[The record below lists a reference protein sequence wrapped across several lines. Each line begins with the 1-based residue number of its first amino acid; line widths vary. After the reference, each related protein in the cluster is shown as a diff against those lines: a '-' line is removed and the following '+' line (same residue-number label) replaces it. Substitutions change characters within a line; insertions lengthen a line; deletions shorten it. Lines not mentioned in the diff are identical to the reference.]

1 MTGRIEY
8 CLGKQIFQLGKT
20 SDKQGDRMRNL
31 LSSTLGLGVVLAG
44 SLALNS
50 WAVERDA
57 SLYVG
62 TKSCA
67 MCHKKA
73 DSGDQFG
80 KWQSSPHSKAYE
92 LLGTPEAKASGA
104 KVGVDDP
111 QKSGKCLKCH
121 STAYNF
127 SEEVKTDS
135 TKVLVE
141 DGVSCES
148 CHGPGKNYK
157 SKAIMEDQKKA
168 IEAGMVYPA
177 TTSCT
182 LCHNDQSPSWKADRY
197 TTKDGKK
204 VGFDPEQAYEKIKHP
219 DPKKQK

>member
-1 MTGRIEY
+1 
-8 CLGKQIFQLGKT
+8 
-20 SDKQGDRMRNL
+20 MRNL
-31 LSSTLGLGVVLAG
+31 VSSSLGLGLVLAG
-44 SLALNS
+44 SLALTGV
-50 WAVERDA
+50 AAEKDA
-57 SLYVG
+57 TLLVG

-73 DSGDQFG
+73 DTGDQFG
-80 KWQSSPHSKAYE
+80 KWQSSPHAKAYE
-92 LLGTPEAKASGA
+92 VLATPEAKAAGA
-104 KVGVDDP
+104 KVGVAEP

-121 STAYNF
+121 STAYNLT
-127 SEEVKTDS
+127 EEAKADV

-157 SKAIMEDQKKA
+157 SKAVMEDHKKC
-168 IEAGMVYPA
+168 IEGGMIYPA

-182 LCHNDQSPSWKADRY
+182 QCHNEQSPTWKADRY

-204 VGFDPEQAYEKIKHP
+204 VGFDVEQAAAKIAHP
-219 DPKKQK
+219 NPKAQK

>member
-1 MTGRIEY
+1 M
-8 CLGKQIFQLGKT
+8 
-20 SDKQGDRMRNL
+20 
-31 LSSTLGLGVVLAG
+31 AG
-44 SLALNS
+44 SLAMTSL
-50 WAVERDA
+50 AAERDA

-62 TKSCA
+62 TRSCA

-73 DSGDQFG
+73 ESGDQFG
-80 KWQSSPHSKAYE
+80 KWQASLHSKAYD
-92 LLGTPEAKASGA
+92 LLASPEAKASGA
-104 KVGVDDP
+104 KVGVADP

-127 SEEVKTDS
+127 TDEVKADTAR
-135 TKVLVE
+135 VMVE

-157 SKAIMEDQKKA
+157 SKLTMEDQNKC

-177 TTSCT
+177 TASCV
-182 LCHNDQSPSWKADRY
+182 LCHNDQSPSWKPDRY

>member
-1 MTGRIEY
+1 
-8 CLGKQIFQLGKT
+8 
-20 SDKQGDRMRNL
+20 MRNL
-31 LSSTLGLGVVLAG
+31 VSSSFGLGVVLAG
-44 SLALNS
+44 SIAMTGLA
-50 WAVERDA
+50 ADRDA
-57 SLYVG
+57 SLIVG

-73 DSGDQFG
+73 DTGDQFG
-80 KWQSSPHSKAYE
+80 KWQGSSHAKAYE
-92 LLGTPEAKASGA
+92 VLGTPEAKAAGA

-121 STAYNF
+121 STAYNLT
-127 SEEVKTDS
+127 EEVKADV
-135 TKVLVE
+135 TKMPVE

-157 SKAIMEDQKKA
+157 AMATMKDQKKS
-168 IEAGMVYPA
+168 IEAGMIYPA

-182 LCHNDQSPSWKADRY
+182 QCHNEQSPTWKADKY

-204 VGFDPEQAYEKIKHP
+204 AGFDVEQAAAKIAHP
-219 DPKKQK
+219 NPKAAK